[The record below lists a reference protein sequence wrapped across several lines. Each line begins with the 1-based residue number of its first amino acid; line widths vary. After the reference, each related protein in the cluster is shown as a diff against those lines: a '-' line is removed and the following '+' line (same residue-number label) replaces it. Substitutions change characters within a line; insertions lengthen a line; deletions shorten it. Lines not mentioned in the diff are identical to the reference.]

1 MSAVF
6 ALGDYIDGRFVVSR
20 SPTEVIGQPSPADL
34 TDRVGAFPV
43 DVAHVDAA
51 VAAARRVSVAWRRMP
66 LDARLAHL
74 KALRAALLARESAFI
89 ALLGREIGKPA
100 WEAKAEVQ
108 ALASKIDI
116 TLGEGLALVRDVEL
130 DGGRLS
136 IRYKPHGVLAVVGP
150 FNFPLHLPH
159 GHIVPALATGN
170 TVVFK
175 PSEVAPAT
183 AQLYAE
189 AVHEAGFPPGV
200 FNLVQGARATGEA
213 LSGHADIDGVLFTGS
228 AKVGSAIIAA
238 NASRPG
244 RMLALELGGRNAGLV
259 LDDAPFEKTLH
270 DVVYSAFVTAGQRCT
285 ALSRVFVARAVAE
298 RFIPALVERTKAL
311 VMGHPKS
318 PDTFHGP
325 LATRRAFEA
334 FQRVQFGALVHGYEP
349 LVPPS
354 PMPEGLNGYYAR
366 ASIHRVH
373 APAKGS
379 PYETEE
385 LFGPEL
391 ALYVFDDLEEACE
404 LANGTPYGLAASV
417 FTEDAARF
425 EACAERLDVGCLG
438 WNAPTVG
445 ASSRLP
451 FGGVKQSG
459 NHRPAG
465 LFSTLYCTAP
475 LAMTRGETTLD
486 AAKTPRGMRWG

>member
-1 MSAVF
+1 MTTIRS
-6 ALGDYIDGRFVVSR
+6 LGDYVDGRFVVSHA
-20 SPTEVIGQPSPADL
+20 PKEVIDQPSPADL
-34 TDRVGAFPV
+34 SDRVGAFPV
-43 DVAHVDAA
+43 DVSHVDLA
-51 VAAARRVSVAWRRMP
+51 VAVARRASVAWRRTP
-66 LDARLAHL
+66 LETRLGCL
-74 KALRAALLARESAFI
+74 KALRAALLAREAEFV
-89 ALLGREIGKPA
+89 ARLGREVGKPA

-116 TLGEGLALVRDVEL
+116 TLGEGLALVRDVSL

-170 TVVFK
+170 TVVLK

-200 FNLVQGARATGEA
+200 FNLVQGGRATGEA
-213 LSGHADIDGVLFTGS
+213 LSGHADVDGVLFTGS

-244 RMLALELGGRNAGLV
+244 RLLALELGGRNAGLV
-259 LDDAPFEKTLH
+259 LEDAPFEKTLH

-285 ALSRVFVARAVAE
+285 ALSRVFVARGIAD

-311 VMGHPKS
+311 VMGHPTS

-325 LATRRAFEA
+325 LATRRAFES

-349 LVPPS
+349 LVS
-354 PMPEGLNGYYAR
+354 PAPTPEGLDGYYAR
-366 ASIHRVH
+366 ASLHRVYTPSKTS
-373 APAKGS
+373 A
-379 PYETEE
+379 YETEE

-391 ALYVFDDLEEACE
+391 AVYVVDDLEEACE

-417 FTEDAARF
+417 FTDDADRF
-425 EACAERLDVGCLG
+425 EACAQRLDVGCLG
-438 WNAPTVG
+438 WNSPTVG

-451 FGGVKQSG
+451 FGGVKHSG

-465 LFSTLYCTAP
+465 LFSTLYCTYP
-475 LAMTRGETTLD
+475 LAITRGESTLD
-486 AAKTPRGMRWG
+486 AAKTPPGMRWG

>member
-1 MSAVF
+1 MMSVVAM
-6 ALGDYIDGRFVVSR
+6 GDYLEGRFVLSPT
-20 SPTEVIGQPSPADL
+20 PTEVIDQPSSADL
-34 TDRVGAFPV
+34 ADRIGAFPV
-43 DVAHVDAA
+43 DVSHVDVS
-51 VAAARRVSVAWRRMP
+51 VAAARRASVAWRRTP
-66 LDARLAHL
+66 LEVRLAHL
-74 KALRAALLARESAFI
+74 KALRTALLAREAAFVER
-89 ALLGREIGKPA
+89 LGREIGKPA
-100 WEAKAEVQ
+100 WEAKSEVQ

-130 DGGRLS
+130 DGGKLS

-213 LSGHADIDGVLFTGS
+213 LSAHPDIDGVLFTGS
-228 AKVGSAIIAA
+228 PKVGSAIIAA
-238 NASRPG
+238 NISRPG

-259 LDDAPFEKTLH
+259 LEDAPFEKALH

-285 ALSRVFVARAVAE
+285 ALSRVFVARTIAD
-298 RFIPALVERTKAL
+298 RFIPALVERTKVL
-311 VMGHPKS
+311 VLGHPAS
-318 PDTFHGP
+318 PETFHGP
-325 LATRRAFEA
+325 LATRRGFDS
-334 FQRVQFGALVHGYEP
+334 FQRVQVSALADGYEP
-349 LVPPS
+349 LLPPAPVPD
-354 PMPEGLNGYYAR
+354 GLNGYYAR
-366 ASIHRVH
+366 ASMHRVH
-373 APAKGS
+373 TPSKS
-379 PYETEE
+379 NPYETEE

-391 ALYVFDDLEEACE
+391 ALYVVGDLEEACA
-404 LANGTPYGLAASV
+404 LANDTPYGLAASV

-425 EACAERLDVGCLG
+425 VACAERLDVGCLG
-438 WNAPTVG
+438 WNSPTVG

-451 FGGVKQSG
+451 FGGIKQSG
-459 NHRPAG
+459 NQRPAG
-465 LFSTLYCTAP
+465 LFSTLYCTYPQAI
-475 LAMTRGETTLD
+475 TRGEATLD
-486 AAKTPRGMRWG
+486 PAKTPRGMRWR